1 MRPMLVTGCSKK
13 AQNKLKYLSINKGGD
28 MKKDLPETIGTII
41 GLLICLA
48 IIIGLFR
55 MIMWMIGF

>member
-1 MRPMLVTGCSKK
+1 MLEIGYLKTVL
-13 AQNKLKYLSINKGGD
+13 NRLKYLSINKEVLNE
-28 MKKDLPETIGTII
+28 KNLSETIGTII

-55 MIMWMIGF
+55 MIMWMIGL

>member
-1 MRPMLVTGCSKK
+1 
-13 AQNKLKYLSINKGGD
+13 
-28 MKKDLPETIGTII
+28 MKKDLSETIGTII